1 MNNAD
6 KSVAR
11 IHEITRSM
19 QALVPHPL
27 SRPATRMPSAQEI
40 LKHEREQDKHQRRDA
55 PEPFH
60 PSDRLV
66 IGGSILA
73 CIALAVI
80 LVFERFA

>member
-6 KSVAR
+6 QSIRRV
-11 IHEITRSM
+11 HEITRSM
-19 QALVPHPL
+19 SALVPHPL
-27 SRPATRMPSAQEI
+27 SRPATRMPSASEI
-40 LKHEREQDKHQRRDA
+40 LKHEREQAKHQRREA

-66 IGGSILA
+66 LAGSILA